1 MKADKLAVDGSF
13 VLLIDSCIAL
23 NDDLFVVHRASST
36 SAGQPRRVTTFCET
50 VENRFIRS
58 LDRPSRGLIL
68 DGGSV
73 TSSLFYSCNS
83 RRRRGLPVNTGH
95 MALEY

>member
-36 SAGQPRRVTTFCET
+36 SAGQPRRVTTFCDT
-50 VENRFIRS
+50 VENRFIRK

-68 DGGSV
+68 DGEIDRGVSRLACSTVV
-73 TSSLFYSCNS
+73 TVGDVGAY
-83 RRRRGLPVNTGH
+83 P
-95 MALEY
+95 